1 MSAAP
6 SVVLVD
12 DHQLLA
18 ESLRLALLVEGLSAS
33 TLPPTTAEDVVDRL
47 TAAAPD
53 LVLLD
58 LDLGGAV
65 GDGSLLVAPLVAAGR
80 RVLVVS
86 ASTDVE
92 QVARALESGAVGV
105 VRKDVAFDVLLDGVL
120 AAARGEEVTT
130 PAERDR
136 VLARARTLRGERS
149 RAWAP
154 FAELSRREAEV
165 LRALARGTAVASL
178 AADSHVSEATVRSQ
192 VRAILTKLGVSS
204 QLEAVARA
212 HESGWLADA
221 RG

>member
-1 MSAAP
+1 MSAAH
-6 SVVLVD
+6 VVLVD

-18 ESLRLALLVEGLSAS
+18 ESLRLALVVEGLEAT
-33 TLPPTTAEDVVDRL
+33 TLAPTSPQDVLDGVE
-47 TAAAPD
+47 AAAPD

-58 LDLGGAV
+58 LDLGPGV
-65 GDGSLLVAPLVAAGR
+65 GDGSLLVTPLVAAGR

-130 PAERDR
+130 PAAREAL
-136 VLARARTLRGERS
+136 LARARALRGERT

-165 LRALARGTAVASL
+165 LRALARGTGVASL
-178 AADSHVSEATVRSQ
+178 AADWHVSEATVRSQ